1 MRLARFPLTMT
12 KYLDY
17 HHVYS
22 YVVAS
27 KNFFT
32 PRTLQQLRTHG
43 LAHDTDNKGKLFVM
57 LFA

>member
-1 MRLARFPLTMT
+1 MT

-27 KNFFT
+27 KNIF
-32 PRTLQQLRTHG
+32 
-43 LAHDTDNKGKLFVM
+43 LFVPCNNSGHTT
-57 LFA
+57 

>member
-1 MRLARFPLTMT
+1 MFDETSGLARFPLTMT

-27 KNFFT
+27 KNF
-32 PRTLQQLRTHG
+32 
-43 LAHDTDNKGKLFVM
+43 
-57 LFA
+57 